1 MMNKVRESLGRKSA
15 ASSSGGSSA
24 KLKRLWEEGAAG
36 KRDFHHD
43 GDATDLLDAF
53 VYGFPTGAGKDQII
67 AALGGTAEDA
77 TALIAVLCR
86 YLTRHISNEKDA
98 YVVRLFSG
106 EDGGA
111 ASRNCRIIARIVIPG
126 LTSANDLQPVCDAG
140 VPSLVVKLLVRMQ
153 TMAVL
158 IESGRSSNRSGVASV
173 LVRVPCAPAAQPA
186 RLTRRCFR
194 LTWHLHVKQGSSQ
207 GVSSSRMK
215 STLLST

>member
-1 MMNKVRESLGRKSA
+1 MNKVRESLGRKSA

-24 KLKRLWEEGAAG
+24 KLKLLWEEGAAG

-98 YVVRLFSG
+98 YLHLLLRQRPGRVIVFCNAISCLRRLRALLARLQINVIALQGDMQQRARLKAVDRFVAQPQCALLATDVAARGLDVPAVDYVVRFQL
-106 EDGGA
+106 
-111 ASRNCRIIARIVIPG
+111 P
-126 LTSANDLQPVCDAG
+126 
-140 VPSLVVKLLVRMQ
+140 
-153 TMAVL
+153 
-158 IESGRSSNRSGVASV
+158 
-173 LVRVPCAPAAQPA
+173 
-186 RLTRRCFR
+186 
-194 LTWHLHVKQGSSQ
+194 
-207 GVSSSRMK
+207 
-215 STLLST
+215 